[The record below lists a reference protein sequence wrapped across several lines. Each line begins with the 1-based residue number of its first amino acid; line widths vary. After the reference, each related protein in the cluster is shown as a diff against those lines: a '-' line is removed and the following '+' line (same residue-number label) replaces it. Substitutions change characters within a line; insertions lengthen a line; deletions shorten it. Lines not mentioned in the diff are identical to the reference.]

1 MSPIKKFFSYLVCLR
16 ENEKPQ
22 YTETEDENALVNA
35 EINIL
40 SRKMFKK
47 TISKPTE
54 QVSEISLDAILLMNT
69 DELKNTQF
77 EIVKPIEKP
86 EKKDSKSDQEG
97 AFYMATVVK
106 ENQEKKN
113 YVQFKKKTYNYE
125 SDQRTILQVIDITY
139 EVMF

>member
-1 MSPIKKFFSYLVCLR
+1 MSPIKKFFSYLICLR
-16 ENEKPQ
+16 DNEKPQ
-22 YTETEDENALVNA
+22 CTETDDENALINA
-35 EINIL
+35 EISIL

-47 TISKPTE
+47 TVIKPTE
-54 QVSEISLDAILLMNT
+54 EVSEISLDELLLMNM

-77 EIVKPIEKP
+77 EIVKPIERPK
-86 EKKDSKSDQEG
+86 KKDLEQAG

-125 SDQRTILQVIDITY
+125 SDQRIILQVIDITN

>member
-1 MSPIKKFFSYLVCLR
+1 
-16 ENEKPQ
+16 
-22 YTETEDENALVNA
+22 
-35 EINIL
+35 
-40 SRKMFKK
+40 MFKK
-47 TISKPTE
+47 TVSKPTE
-54 QVSEISLDAILLMNT
+54 EVSEISLDAILLMNM

-86 EKKDSKSDQEG
+86 ENKDSKSDQEG

-125 SDQRTILQVIDITY
+125 SDQRIILQVIDITN